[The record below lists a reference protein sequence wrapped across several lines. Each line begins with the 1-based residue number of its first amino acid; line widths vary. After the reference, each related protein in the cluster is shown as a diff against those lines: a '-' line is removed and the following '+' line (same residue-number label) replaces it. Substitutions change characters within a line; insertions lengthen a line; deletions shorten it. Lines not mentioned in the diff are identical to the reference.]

1 MDNANDNLNT
11 VVQTLQQTV
20 GSIDPSS
27 TTNNSTNVFFSWFK
41 NPLFWVVI
49 IFLLAFL
56 GINIFSYLSKGT
68 QDVTN
73 IFQPLFNTI
82 TTLINKL
89 TGTFTGQLVDVT
101 AEGAK
106 DVVSATST
114 AVGATANAVNAGLSN
129 VQSVAKG
136 QTTSSTTTAT
146 ATPTPS
152 TATTSNTGVP
162 VQTTAPVQ
170 NVQQSS
176 TSQNNVLN
184 TVLNSAS
191 PEQPLN
197 DGETQDYQADDAT
210 STIQSGSGKAGW
222 CYIGEDRGF
231 RTCAEVGVNDTCM
244 SGEIF
249 PSQDICINPSLRA

>member
-11 VVQTLQQTV
+11 AIQTIGQTV
-20 GSIDPSS
+20 GTSS
-27 TTNNSTNVFFSWFK
+27 ETVNNSDNSFFSWFK
-41 NPLFWVVI
+41 NPIFWIFI

-73 IFQPLFNTI
+73 IFQPLFDSI
-82 TTLINKL
+82 TSIINKL
-89 TGTFTGQLVDVT
+89 TGNLTSQIVDVT

-106 DVVSATST
+106 GVVSATET
-114 AVGATANAVNAGLSN
+114 VIHD
-129 VQSVAKG
+129 
-136 QTTSSTTTAT
+136 TAT
-146 ATPTPS
+146 AV
-152 TATTSNTGVP
+152 NTGLTDIQSGTNVQP
-162 VQTTAPVQ
+162 LPMQAQTTNVGIPVQ
-170 NVQQSS
+170 NTQPLQNV
-176 TSQNNVLN
+176 SQTQNTVLN
-184 TVLNSAS
+184 TVLNSAV
-191 PEQPLN
+191 PEQQLD
-197 DGETQDYQADDAT
+197 DGEYQADDAT

-222 CYIGEDRGF
+222 CYIGDDRGF